1 LNRYYGVTVV
11 TVKKNEELRI
21 IWFFIVF
28 KFPSLVLCT
37 YITILLQATVHQD
50 QVFLVHQ
57 WNRFGLAEV
66 AVTNKALGLA
76 TFGMLVA
83 SSMRRDARK
92 LGY

>member
-1 LNRYYGVTVV
+1 MIYATYMVV
-11 TVKKNEELRI
+11 V
-21 IWFFIVF
+21 
-28 KFPSLVLCT
+28 PM
-37 YITILLQATVHQD
+37 H
-50 QVFLVHQ
+50 QVFFVHQ

-83 SSMRRDARK
+83 SSIMPDARK

>member
-1 LNRYYGVTVV
+1 MVV
-11 TVKKNEELRI
+11 A
-21 IWFFIVF
+21 
-28 KFPSLVLCT
+28 PM
-37 YITILLQATVHQD
+37 H
-50 QVFLVHQ
+50 QVFLVRQ

>member
-1 LNRYYGVTVV
+1 M
-11 TVKKNEELRI
+11 KNKELRI

-37 YITILLQATVHQD
+37 FLYSSYSPSD

-66 AVTNKALGLA
+66 TVTNKELGLA
-76 TFGMLVA
+76 TFGLLIA
-83 SSMRRDARK
+83 SSMRPDARK

>member
-1 LNRYYGVTVV
+1 MHCDIRGRKSGYVMTYATYMVV
-11 TVKKNEELRI
+11 A
-21 IWFFIVF
+21 
-28 KFPSLVLCT
+28 PM
-37 YITILLQATVHQD
+37 H
-50 QVFLVHQ
+50 QVFLVRQ

-83 SSMRRDARK
+83 SSMRPDARK